1 MKPGDSI
8 DIPVPVPF
16 SFGECLKFLG
26 RSTNESLFTV
36 ESGRVL
42 MAFRTSKGD
51 VLAVI
56 AHPKNKLTVTA
67 LKGKG
72 NEEEVRKY
80 IADWL
85 DLDTD
90 ITPFYRLAEKDK
102 LLAPLVK
109 SFYGLRLIGI
119 PDLFEA
125 FAWAITG
132 QQINLA
138 FAYTLK
144 RRLVE
149 SFGESIMHDG
159 TRHYIF
165 PRADVIA
172 GLAVND
178 LKPLQYSEKKAEYLI
193 NIAQKFSSGELSK
206 EQLVGMSREGVEQ
219 KLVSIRG
226 IGKWTAHYV
235 MMKSLKDHSAFP
247 VADVGLQNAI
257 KHLLGLPAKPAAAEV
272 ERMGRKW
279 KGWEAYATF
288 YLWRSLY

>member
-1 MKPGDSI
+1 MNTGDAI
-8 DIPVPVPF
+8 HIPVPQEF
-16 SFGECLKFLG
+16 SFDECLKFLG
-26 RSTNESLFTV
+26 RSTNESLFDV
-36 ESGRVL
+36 QSDRVL
-42 MAFRTSKGD
+42 KAFRTSAGD
-51 VLAVI
+51 ALVSISFSRKKLI
-56 AHPKNKLTVTA
+56 AEI

-72 NEEEVRKY
+72 NEQEIKQF
-80 IADWL
+80 ITDWF

-90 ITPFYRLAEKDK
+90 ITPFYKLAQKDK

-109 SFYGLRLIGI
+109 NFYGLRLIGI

-132 QQINLA
+132 QQINLT

-149 SFGESIMHDG
+149 SFGESLTQDG
-159 TRHYIF
+159 KKYYIF
-165 PRADVIA
+165 PAPQVIA
-172 GLAVND
+172 SLGVND

-193 NIAQKFSSGELSK
+193 NIAQKISSK
-206 EQLVGMSREGVEQ
+206 EVNKQQLLSMSRKDIEE
-219 KLVSIRG
+219 KLVAIRG

-235 MMKSLKDHSAFP
+235 MMKSLKDHAAFP

-257 KHLLGLPAKPAAAEV
+257 KVLLALPAKPTAAEV
-272 ERMGRKW
+272 EKIGKKW